1 MELVF
6 QPVFKTG
13 KGRIIPALAGSIPA
27 LSVLVTGCVMA
38 DYKDIPSVTAVLK
51 NAVVLGLIKEF
62 GEMPVKEAIRCAIAQ
77 MRDCVKNKQDLPTEN
92 HYIQQIRTL
101 TGELNGRSFSKVVNA
116 TGIILHTNLGRAPL
130 GQQLLEEITPLLS
143 GYSNLEF
150 DLAKGKR
157 GSRYVHIRECL
168 KLITGAEDVLVV
180 NNNAS
185 SVILALNALCKGGEV
200 IISRSE
206 LIEIGGSFRLPE
218 IFEAAGCKLVEVGA
232 TNKCRISDYENAITE
247 NTKAILKVH
256 QSNFA
261 IIGFT
266 LECGLPELKELAVK
280 HNLPLLYDL
289 GSGLLRKPANLPLES
304 EPDVKTSIEQG
315 ADLVMFSG
323 DKLLGGPQ
331 GGILVGSKDIIKI
344 LSKTPLL
351 RALRISKLDLAALTW
366 VCRQYL
372 DDSTLKAN
380 VPIFSM
386 LEKSLEV
393 LKADAEKLAK
403 LLTKG
408 KISCEVLESQGQVGG
423 GTLPHLKLPS
433 FAVALKAQGSAK
445 EKKHFAEKLHRKL
458 MTAPSPVIGILRE
471 GELLFDV
478 LTLFEG
484 QNKQITESIISL
496 LAE

>member
-1 MELVF
+1 
-6 QPVFKTG
+6 
-13 KGRIIPALAGSIPA
+13 
-27 LSVLVTGCVMA
+27 MA

-51 NAVVLGLIKEF
+51 DQKVKNLVEEY
-62 GEMPVKEAIRCAIAQ
+62 GELPVKEAVRKTIAS
-77 MRDCVKNKQDLPTEN
+77 MRDCIKQEKELPSKEKYLQKI
-92 HYIQQIRTL
+92 HSL
-101 TGELNGRSFSKVVNA
+101 TAELSGRSFKNVINA

-130 GQQLLEEITPLLS
+130 GQKMMHDISQQLG

-150 DLAKGKR
+150 DLEAGKR
-157 GSRYVHIRECL
+157 GSRYTHIKECL

-206 LIEIGGSFRLPE
+206 MIEIGGSFRLPE
-218 IFEAAGCKLVEVGA
+218 VFEAAGCKLVEVGA
-232 TNKCRISDYENAITE
+232 TNKCRISDYEKAINE

-266 LECGLPELKELAVK
+266 QECGLLELKKLAQK

-289 GSGLLRKPANLPLES
+289 GSGLLRKPANLPLED
-304 EPDVKTSIEQG
+304 EPDVHTSIKEG
-315 ADLVMFSG
+315 ADLVMFSC

-331 GGILVGSKDIIKI
+331 GGVLCGSRDLIGI

-351 RALRISKLDLAALTW
+351 RALRMGKLDMAALAW
-366 VCRQYL
+366 VCRQYM
-372 DDSTLKAN
+372 DDATLKAN

-386 LEKSLEV
+386 LEKSADKLQQEAENFAKK
-393 LKADAEKLAK
+393 LSKA
-403 LLTKG
+403 
-408 KISCEVLESQGQVGG
+408 KIDCAVVKSNGQVGG
-423 GTLPHLKLPS
+423 GTLPHVKLDTY
-433 FAVALKAQGSAK
+433 AVALKTSGSVK
-445 EKKHFAEKLHRKL
+445 EKKRFAEKLHRQL
-458 MTAPSPVIGILRE
+458 MTGDSPVAGILRE

-478 LTLFEG
+478 LTLLEG
-484 QNKQITESIISL
+484 DADKIVNSL
-496 LAE
+496 KGLLSK